1 VTATQTTLAA
11 QAAQATQASQAGTP
25 SVQELPGLPAL
36 VEGVVTHHRPGPV
49 RRTFRHRVYQW
60 LVDLDRIPTQP
71 WYLRPFAGF
80 RAADH
85 LGDPARSIKDNVE
98 SFLLANGVD
107 LGPGARVVMLAN
119 ARVLGHV
126 FNPLTVFWCL
136 DDATRLRCVV
146 AEVRNTYGE
155 RHAYL
160 LLPDA
165 SGAAR
170 TDKQMYV
177 SPFFDVSGAYD
188 LRFDLT
194 PEHLRT
200 SVVLRHDEQV
210 RFAAS
215 FTGWP
220 RPASPGAVLAHAL
233 RMPLM
238 PQRVSLLIRLHGL
251 WLWLRRLPVQP
262 RPRHRPQEGL

>member
-1 VTATQTTLAA
+1 V
-11 QAAQATQASQAGTP
+11 
-25 SVQELPGLPAL
+25 LPAL
-36 VEGVVTHHRPGPV
+36 VDGAVAHHRPGPV
-49 RRTFRHRVYQW
+49 RHTFRHRVYQW

-85 LGDPARSIKDNVE
+85 LGDPARTIKDNVE
-98 SFLLANGVD
+98 SFLLSHGVD

-126 FNPLTVFWCL
+126 FDPLTVFWCL
-136 DDATRLRCVV
+136 EGSGRLRCVV
-146 AEVRNTYGE
+146 TEVHNTYGE

-160 LLPDA
+160 LHPEA
-165 SGAAR
+165 SGTAR
-170 TDKQMYV
+170 ADKQLYV
-177 SPFFDVSGAYD
+177 SPFFDVSGGYD

-194 PEHLRT
+194 PDHLLT
-200 SVVLRHDEQV
+200 SVVLRHDGKA

-215 FTGWP
+215 FAGRP
-220 RPASPGAVLAHAL
+220 RPATRRAVLAHAL

-251 WLWLRRLPVQP
+251 RLWLRRLPVQP
-262 RPRHRPQEGL
+262 RPRHRRQEGV